1 MTKNQDFAYLHCALP
16 SDIARCKAG
25 GDLRGAMRLID
36 RALAG
41 ELTEELAAR
50 LRCERVRLERLPRN
64 YPYSREEA
72 KAMLRQEWPDMT
84 EEQFQHL
91 LDAGRIDWRMIDG
104 QLCCHEDF
112 LDSVRIYPDDAPGLR
127 REKKST
133 AERDRMLARMRAEG
147 GLAARITIRAEIR
160 SAEPVAGRRVQ
171 AWLPIPAPCHQQSQ
185 VELLDYT
192 PGGLIAPEDAPQR
205 TIYWDSRERDSFSVT
220 YRYLVR
226 APYVDVK
233 SIVPDREQPTFF
245 LEEEAPHIIF
255 TPYLRALCARII
267 RGLTDPLQKAAAIY
281 DYVTG
286 HVDYRYQPDYL
297 QLDPIADLC
306 ARDLRGDCGVMAV
319 LFITLCRIA
328 GIPAKWQSGLS
339 VKPGYA
345 GCHDWA
351 MFYIAPHGW
360 LWADPSFGSGARR
373 NGEHERRAHY
383 FGNLDPCRM
392 AANHRF
398 FAPLT
403 PPDPAW
409 RDDPTDN
416 QRGEMAV
423 DGHGLSGPEMVRTV
437 ETLDFVYLPFDE
449 V

>member
-1 MTKNQDFAYLHCALP
+1 MSKNQDFAYLHYPLP
-16 SDIARCKAG
+16 SNIARCRDA
-25 GDLRGAMRLID
+25 GDLAGAIRLID
-36 RALAG
+36 KALERG
-41 ELTEELAAR
+41 TQPELAAR
-50 LRCERVRLERLPRN
+50 LRCERIRLERLPQN
-64 YPYSREEA
+64 YPYPREEA
-72 KAMLRQEWPDMT
+72 KAMLRREWPDMT

-104 QLCCHEDF
+104 QLCCHDDF

-127 REKKST
+127 REKSGGSNPVL
-133 AERDRMLARMRAEG
+133 ERMKAEG
-147 GLAARITIRAEIR
+147 GLAACITMRAEIR
-160 SAEPVAGRRVQ
+160 SVESAAGKRVQ
-171 AWLPIPAPCHQQSQ
+171 AWLPIPAPCHQQSR

-192 PGGLIAPEDAPQR
+192 PGAQIAPEDAPQR

-220 YRYLVR
+220 YQYLIR

-245 LEEEAPHIIF
+245 LEEEAPHILF
-255 TPYLRALCARII
+255 TPYLRTLCQRITQ
-267 RGLTDPLQKAAAIY
+267 GLTDPLQKAAAIY

-286 HVDYRYQPDYL
+286 NVDYRYQPDYL
-297 QLDPIADLC
+297 LLDPIADMC
-306 ARDLRGDCGVMAV
+306 ARDLRGDCGVMAT

-373 NGEHERRAHY
+373 SGDEVRRAHY

-403 PPDPAW
+403 PPDPQW
-409 RDDPTDN
+409 RHDPTDN
-416 QRGEMAV
+416 QLGEMAV
-423 DGHGLSGPEMVRTV
+423 EDQGLFGPEMDRRV
-437 ETLDFVYLPFDE
+437 ETLDFVYLPYDE
-449 V
+449 T